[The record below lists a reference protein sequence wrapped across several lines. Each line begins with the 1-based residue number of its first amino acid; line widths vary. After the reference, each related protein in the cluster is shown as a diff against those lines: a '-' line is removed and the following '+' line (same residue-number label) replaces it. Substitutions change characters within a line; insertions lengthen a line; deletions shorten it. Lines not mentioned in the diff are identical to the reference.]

1 MQQLLDTAL
10 EQATPAERE
19 RFRTL
24 TAPEPAAPPA
34 RPVSARA
41 ERRLGDDPHIAAALE
56 WIDHHA
62 AWPAGTAR
70 HAVTGALADLD
81 AQELRDRGS
90 RRGRITQAD
99 MADALARYYDPRPG
113 YGRYAARVGATTAHT
128 SVLTSADWLDLACP
142 LTARHD
148 QLRATGGRPDPTPV
162 LTEQTIDP
170 AVRRLAEVIAMD
182 TRLTNNPLY
191 RLLSIDVE
199 PGRIG
204 GDVGI
209 THFVEYAL
217 TMDLLEG
224 ELTDA
229 LTAGTPIQPGS
240 LPLREHYL
248 PDSAAVLAVGDRLCA
263 GGALALLAIARPA
276 DILRGE
282 ADYLLLVQERSGNV
296 LNAARR
302 LAVIPKGFH
311 EPLTDV
317 RSDARVGAT
326 LLRELEEEL
335 FGREDIDNTITEV
348 RSADPMHPSRL
359 SEPMRWLTERPGRL
373 RVECTGFGL
382 NLVSGN
388 YEFASLIVI
397 EDEEFWPRFGGQVE
411 ANWESS
417 SLRRYSTLDED
428 LVTELVTDTAWSN
441 EGLFAMLQ
449 GLRRLADLDGQ
460 RVTLPI
466 IGWEI
471 AQ

>member
-142 LTARHD
+142 LTARRD
-148 QLRATGGRPDPTPV
+148 QLRATGGRPDSTPV

-240 LPLREHYL
+240 LPLRQHYL

-397 EDEEFWPRFGGQVE
+397 EDEEFW
-411 ANWESS
+411 
-417 SLRRYSTLDED
+417 
-428 LVTELVTDTAWSN
+428 
-441 EGLFAMLQ
+441 
-449 GLRRLADLDGQ
+449 
-460 RVTLPI
+460 
-466 IGWEI
+466 
-471 AQ
+471 